1 MKKSVLALRT
11 AGFVAALTFGLTAC
25 GDDVTKYYDS
35 EGNEI
40 SVTDTLLVTEVV
52 KEQDTVKVS
61 EIIKVPDTIKVTEVV
76 TVYDTVSA
84 TEVIKTLDTV
94 KTTIVVKDTIHDTI
108 DVEVI
113 KEAPVADLMYGTV
126 DLSFAQFFYG
136 EVNDV
141 DGEMSATQG
150 IFKAPSATTV
160 MDGYDAFTSATTQKG
175 ARFLQANTEI
185 VGETTEF
192 KGLLKVDVAINKALY
207 EDVMA
212 NGSESDASDLYKL
225 VKAATWS
232 DDAKAPV
239 NYKVINADGSI
250 SKTYG
255 AVSNRTPST
264 AILNAASA
272 WGHYMV
278 EFAAADVFEV
288 TTDNIQAVVIED
300 EFGDKYG
307 LIPSGHI
314 WLQTREFAFST
325 SKFTEPHNCVPPYEQ
340 FAGLSGKRITKV
352 TYFVKDNHNV
362 SLNTDM
368 FLPFRASVTAG
379 KGNVTVTPGPRGNTT
394 TISDFTTEGVT
405 FTVGETAIFNVDAVN
420 SAATLKLT
428 AYGVTEGRNVNYTT
442 IANGGTFS
450 ATTPYIVFDSS
461 ILPAAGGEFTF
472 KFEDATGLQAL
483 TTVKVKFEAAPASSS
498 SEAAEPEPAS
508 SSSAE

>member
-1 MKKSVLALRT
+1 MNKSLLALRT

-84 TEVIKTLDTV
+84 NEVIKTLDTV
-94 KTTIVVKDTIHDTI
+94 KTTIVVKDTIHDTVN
-108 DVEVI
+108 VEVI

-126 DLSFAQFFYG
+126 SLDYAQYFYG
-136 EVNDV
+136 EVNDI
-141 DGEMSATQG
+141 DGEMNATKG
-150 IFKAPSATTV
+150 IYKAPSASAV
-160 MDGYDAFTSATTQKG
+160 MDGYDAFTSATTQKY
-175 ARFLQANTEI
+175 ANFKQADVEVADGKAKFNG
-185 VGETTEF
+185 V
-192 KGLLKVDVAINKALY
+192 KDVDVAINRALY
-207 EDVMA
+207 EDAIA

-232 DDAKAPV
+232 SEATAPV
-239 NYKVINADGSI
+239 NYKVINSDGSI

-255 AVSNRTPST
+255 TVATRTPTT
-264 AILNAASA
+264 AVLNAASN

-278 EFAAADVFEV
+278 EFAAADIFEV
-288 TTDNIQAVVIED
+288 TSANVQAVVLED
-300 EFGDKYG
+300 EFGEKYG

-314 WLQTREFAFST
+314 WLQPREFAFSA
-325 SKFTEPHNCVPPYEQ
+325 SEFTEPHGNIGPYQQ
-340 FAGLSGKRITKV
+340 FAGIAGKRLTKV
-352 TYFVKDNHNV
+352 TYFVKGNRNV
-362 SLNTDM
+362 TLNTDM
-368 FLPFRASVTAG
+368 FLPFRANVSAG

-428 AYGVTEGRNVNYTT
+428 AYGVAAGRSVNYTS

-450 ATTPYIVFDSS
+450 ATTPYIIFDSS
-461 ILPAAGGEFTF
+461 ILPAEGGEFTF
-472 KFEDATGLQAL
+472 KFEDATGLQATV
-483 TTVKVKFEAAPASSS
+483 TTKVTFA
-498 SEAAEPEPAS
+498 AAEPTTPS